1 MSGRVS
7 NADVIRAMEAQVE
20 TLLGMNR
27 ELISTVSAV
36 LEAFTERRAASE
48 TIGLKRQGVGDKIT
62 TPDVNVVVGEGET
75 LQQAAARAAE
85 VYEALAA
92 RYPLADGTAHS
103 SPLGDGLDDW
113 RQTLEQGNGLHVVP
127 EPEPVK

>member
-36 LEAFTERRAASE
+36 LEAFTERRTASE
-48 TIGLKRQGVGDKIT
+48 TVALKRSGVGDKIT
-62 TPDVNVVVGEGET
+62 MAEVNVVVGSDET
-75 LQQAAARAAE
+75 LQQASARAAE
-85 VYEALAA
+85 VYEKLAA
-92 RYPLADGTAHS
+92 RYPLPTGEAHS
-103 SPLGDGLDDW
+103 SPLGDDLEAW
-113 RQTLEQGNGLHVVP
+113 RKTLETGKLELVK
-127 EPEPVK
+127 EPS